1 MDYEMFTEQGNAAV
15 AEVVDHVR
23 SKGLNWATTLKL
35 LGSLSRID
43 NGAYAECLDTA
54 VRESV
59 FEALGFDSVEDEN
72 YL

>member
-23 SKGLNWATTLKL
+23 AKGLNWPTTLKL

-54 VRESV
+54 VRECV